1 MRTPTQFKDEMEQ
14 AELHS
19 PRLVKVEVSIYPFFL
34 NMKTQ
39 ISSGSHAKTE
49 TKKGKHYHKTIAAV
63 FLASL
68 FEARDN
74 ERPNPDNV
82 AHNFHQPRQR
92 KVTCLNRP
100 SQRRSRLH
108 PITMLSAS
116 ESGHDEF
123 SYRKGIER
131 LKHSGGSFLQAAFE
145 QPAVKSWIVQ
155 HSAHAPPSQ
164 IFFVTIHKSV

>member
-1 MRTPTQFKDEMEQ
+1 MLMQIPTQFKNEMEQ

-19 PRLVKVEVSIYPFFL
+19 SQRVNVEVSIYPFFL
-34 NMKTQ
+34 NMKTE
-39 ISSGSHAKTE
+39 INSGSHAKTE
-49 TKKGKHYHKTIAAV
+49 TKRGKPYHKTIAAV

-68 FEARDN
+68 FEVRDN

-82 AHNFHQPRQR
+82 AHNIHQPRQR

-100 SQRRSRLH
+100 SQRWSRLH

-123 SYRKGIER
+123 SHRKGIER
-131 LKHSGGSFLQAAFE
+131 PEQSGGSFL
-145 QPAVKSWIVQ
+145 
-155 HSAHAPPSQ
+155 
-164 IFFVTIHKSV
+164 